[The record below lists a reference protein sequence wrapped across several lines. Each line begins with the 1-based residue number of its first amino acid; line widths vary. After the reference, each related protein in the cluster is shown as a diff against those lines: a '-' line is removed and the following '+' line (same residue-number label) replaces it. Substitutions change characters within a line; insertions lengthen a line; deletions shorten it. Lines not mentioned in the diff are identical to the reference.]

1 MVVRVDQCPPRLAE
15 IIAAEGKAC
24 VLVIN
29 KWDAVR
35 DKQTSTLNEYKDDVL
50 AQLRPVS
57 WANIVFTSAKT
68 GQRVPK
74 VCALSFGMG
83 GLGYMS
89 S

>member
-1 MVVRVDQCPPRLAE
+1 M
-15 IIAAEGKAC
+15 
-24 VLVIN
+24 LVIN

-35 DKQTSTLNEYKDDVL
+35 DKQTGTLNEYKDDVL

-74 VCALSFGMG
+74 VK
-83 GLGYMS
+83 
-89 S
+89 

>member
-1 MVVRVDQCPPRLAE
+1 M
-15 IIAAEGKAC
+15 
-24 VLVIN
+24 LVIN

-35 DKQTSTLNEYKDDVL
+35 DKQTGTLNEYKDDVL

-74 VCALSFGMG
+74 VGQRCRAHPAPTHTCCETLCSPATTCV
-83 GLGYMS
+83 YRNQ
-89 S
+89 